1 MTRVGQVWPGVTRAS
16 LDLRWAEQGQGRLPV
31 PGPAGGGWPMSGVAR
46 VTNWSRDR
54 SVTGAGQALSSVTP
68 GQSRV
73 RWHSESGA
81 ETGTRLWHS
90 VRDTPGTG
98 RHRDT
103 SVTVWHSDVTRN
115 TDNIIT
121 LESFATRTDVL
132 EFYKS
137 FFWLRNNNT
146 TKFHANME
154 LLLRTSF
161 DIPKPPGGGLF
172 DREYPHFAARQIF
185 YWSCQLG
192 AEREKRLFWIRG
204 TSSSQRSFELGQQW
218 SIELLRYISFKIS
231 SLDRCSKLNMETG
244 GGFYFMLHY
253 NW

>member
-1 MTRVGQVWPGVTRAS
+1 MRKGGWGGYHRMMVVTSDQGGSGMAGCDHGCPGPEMSRA
-16 LDLRWAEQGQGRLPV
+16 GQGRLPV

-46 VTNWSRDR
+46 VTNWSRDH

-121 LESFATRTDVL
+121 LESFTTHGCVRVL
-132 EFYKS
+132 
-137 FFWLRNNNT
+137 
-146 TKFHANME
+146 
-154 LLLRTSF
+154 
-161 DIPKPPGGGLF
+161 
-172 DREYPHFAARQIF
+172 
-185 YWSCQLG
+185 
-192 AEREKRLFWIRG
+192 
-204 TSSSQRSFELGQQW
+204 
-218 SIELLRYISFKIS
+218 
-231 SLDRCSKLNMETG
+231 
-244 GGFYFMLHY
+244 
-253 NW
+253 